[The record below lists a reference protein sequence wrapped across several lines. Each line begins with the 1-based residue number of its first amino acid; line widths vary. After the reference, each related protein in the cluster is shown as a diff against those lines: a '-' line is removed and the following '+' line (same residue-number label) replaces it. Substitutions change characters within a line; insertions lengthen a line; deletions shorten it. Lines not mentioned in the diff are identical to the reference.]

1 MRKGSPS
8 AERRRLGRYIA
19 VAACGIPLVSA
30 RAASLS
36 GAPQIWVAALAAL
49 GFGAAAVL
57 PLRYFRPKT
66 RVRTQ
71 VLVGL
76 AVATLIFA
84 AWWYFAAPLGVGAL
98 AP

>member
-1 MRKGSPS
+1 MRNGSPS
-8 AERRRLGRYIA
+8 SERRRLGRLIA

-36 GAPQIWVAALAAL
+36 GAPQVWVSALAAL

-66 RVRTQ
+66 TVRFQ
-71 VLVGL
+71 IAVGL
-76 AVATLIFA
+76 AVAALIFA
-84 AWWYFAAPLGVGAL
+84 AWWYFAG
-98 AP
+98 